1 MFEGFGKTLII
12 IGLFLVIFG
21 VVFVFWNKIPL
32 IGRLP
37 GDITIQKGGFT
48 FFFPL
53 VTSLVLSLI
62 LTIVLNVIFK
72 VFK

>member
-1 MFEGFGKTLII
+1 MFEGFGKILII
-12 IGLFLVIFG
+12 LGVFLVIFG
-21 VVFVFWNKIPL
+21 LVFVFWSKIPF

-53 VTSLVLSLI
+53 VTSLVLSLL
-62 LTIVLNVIFK
+62 LTIILNVVFRIFK
-72 VFK
+72 

>member
-1 MFEGFGKTLII
+1 MFEGFGKILITV
-12 IGLFLVIFG
+12 GVFLVIFG
-21 VVFVFWNKIPL
+21 IIFVFWNKIPL

-53 VTSLVLSLI
+53 VTSLVISLI
-62 LTIVLNVIFK
+62 LTIVLNIIFRL
-72 VFK
+72 FK

>member
-1 MFEGFGKTLII
+1 MFEGFGKILITF
-12 IGLFLVIFG
+12 GVFLVIFG
-21 VVFVFWNKIPL
+21 IIFSFWGKIPF

-53 VTSLVLSLI
+53 VTSLVISLI
-62 LTIVLNVIFK
+62 LTIVLNIIFRL
-72 VFK
+72 FK

>member
-12 IGLFLVIFG
+12 VGVFLVVFG
-21 VVFVFWNKIPL
+21 LVFVFWNKIPL
-32 IGRLP
+32 LGRLP

-53 VTSLVLSLI
+53 VTSIVLSLV
-62 LTIVLNVIFK
+62 LTVILNVIFRI
-72 VFK
+72 FK

>member
-21 VVFVFWNKIPL
+21 VVLVFWNKIPL

-62 LTIVLNVIFK
+62 LTIVLNVIFR

>member
-12 IGLFLVIFG
+12 VGLFLVIFG

-62 LTIVLNVIFK
+62 LTIVLNVIFR

>member
-62 LTIVLNVIFK
+62 LTIVLNVIFR